1 MSFTGSVLQQF
12 WSECGDCRIHP
23 ADKPFFDFDATRAEQ
38 DRLAASFK
46 TDEYGPWP
54 FDGPLHSA
62 KVVVCYANALYA
74 PEDVQHRDCIRA
86 QRTGAEDLPYPW
98 AHYYIPRIGRALG
111 MDMSQLRRVVS
122 VFNICP
128 YPSVNM
134 PERAIRFAAGLPS
147 VWAAQK
153 HLREVLI
160 PKALAGDIFLVM
172 ARKHQLWGVTD
183 GFACDN
189 IAFSRNMGGHLGP
202 TLGGRIRAWFDW
214 QHKPARE

>member
-1 MSFTGSVLQQF
+1 MSFNGSVFQQF

-23 ADKPFFDFDATRAEQ
+23 ADKPFFDFDAKRAEK

-54 FDGPLHSA
+54 FDGPMHSA

-74 PEDVQHRDCIRA
+74 PEDVRHRDCIRA
-86 QRTGAEDLPYPW
+86 QRTGKEDLPGPW
-98 AHYYIPRIGRALG
+98 AHYYVPRIGKALG
-111 MDMSQLRRVVS
+111 MDMSQMRRLVS
-122 VFNICP
+122 VFNVCP
-128 YPSVNM
+128 YPSINM

-172 ARKHQLWGVTD
+172 ARKHQLWGVTE
-183 GFACDN
+183 GFGSPN
-189 IAFSRNMGGHLGP
+189 IAFSRNIGGHLGP
-202 TLGGRIRAWFDW
+202 VLGGAIRDW
-214 QHKPARE
+214 LESEAKWKS